1 MLKKI
6 LASFDIIWR
15 AVLIAIGVT
24 LLSLIF
30 FVILLMLLPFRSAR
44 IKMTNIYARTLA
56 PYILWLMRTEIV
68 VPERQRLHRHFPAIY
83 LSNHTSALD
92 AVLGMGL
99 CPVGGVAVAKKE
111 IVRVPMIGWVYWL
124 SGHLVID
131 RSRRDQ
137 AVAALNR
144 MAQQVRRYDLGIW
157 MWPEGTRSKNG
168 RLLPFKK
175 GFAHIA
181 LATRLP
187 IIPIVA
193 HNVHKKWQK
202 HGLANF
208 SKSKIQIDILEPIIT
223 SDWRLESL
231 GPTYR
236 RSVSD
241 VCLCFTTGTTA
252 IALGNGISGVAP
264 G

>member
-1 MLKKI
+1 MLNKI
-6 LASFDIIWR
+6 LA
-15 AVLIAIGVT
+15 VLDMLGRFLMISVGVT
-24 LLSLIF
+24 FISLIF
-30 FVILLMLLPFRSAR
+30 FIILLMLLPFRPAR
-44 IKMTNIYARTLA
+44 IKMTNVYARTIA
-56 PYILWLMRTEIV
+56 PYILWWMRTKMV
-68 VPERQRLHRHFPAIY
+68 VPDRQRLHHHFPAIY

-92 AVLGMGL
+92 VILGMAL

-111 IVRVPMIGWVYWL
+111 IVRVPMIGWIYWM
-124 SGHLVID
+124 SGHLTID

-144 MAQQVRRYDLGIW
+144 MAQEVRRYHLGIW

-187 IIPIVA
+187 IIPVIA

-208 SKSKIQIDILEPIIT
+208 TKASIQIDILDTIDT
-223 SDWRLESL
+223 SNWQIETLDRH
-231 GPTYR
+231 
-236 RSVSD
+236 
-241 VCLCFTTGTTA
+241 
-252 IALGNGISGVAP
+252 IAEVRQVFIAALQQHQQPLPAGVE
-264 G
+264 